1 MSKGKRS
8 PVTLLL
14 RLIPSAAL
22 ALLLAGCLGG
32 KSAQIQAAAQKRTF
46 VPVASAARPVSPA
59 PGFAAVKIRPFRALP
74 PSDART
80 FIIRRAGGEFTADYY
95 NGWIVSPQELVR
107 VQAQRYLEE
116 AGLFAAVYD
125 SASGTLAPLSVEGV
139 VSELYLDYAGEAPAA
154 VVTLRLL
161 VLDERA
167 AEFTV
172 LFSAEKSA
180 RVTFKPDD
188 TSAPAQAFGAAL
200 TQTLEAL
207 TRALAA
213 APLPKTGH

>member
-1 MSKGKRS
+1 MKTSVCLTLFAAGLLTAGCIGGKR
-8 PVTLLL
+8 
-14 RLIPSAAL
+14 
-22 ALLLAGCLGG
+22 
-32 KSAQIQAAAQKRTF
+32 AQLQAAAQKRTF
-46 VPVASAARPVSPA
+46 VPVAAAARPVSPA
-59 PGFAAVKIRPFRALP
+59 PGFAAVKIRPFRAQP
-74 PSDART
+74 PFDARA
-80 FIIRRAGGEFTADYY
+80 FIVRRAGGEFAADFY
-95 NGWIVSPQELVR
+95 NGWIVAPQELVR

-125 SASGTLAPLSVEGV
+125 TVSGTAATMSVEGI
-139 VSELYLDYAGEAPAA
+139 VSELYLDYAGAEPAA

-180 RVTFKPDD
+180 RVTFTPEDKG
-188 TSAPAQAFGAAL
+188 APAQAFGAAL

-207 TRALAA
+207 SAALAA
-213 APLPKTGH
+213 APLPKNGR